1 MLKQKIAAV
10 LFTMIFILSMASPVF
25 AKGNF
30 IQVIGRGMGP
40 KNSNPKGNFY
50 KFSFTSSKIDAA

>member
-40 KNSNPKGNFY
+40 KNSNPKGNF
-50 KFSFTSSKIDAA
+50 FEFPTA